1 VRYDGVIRA
10 RHAIIKSKQQMRRFS
25 GSKLQLLSQTTEI
38 QNVAVTDSMEYEC
51 LGPITDN
58 SPALDDSGR
67 L

>member
-1 VRYDGVIRA
+1 M
-10 RHAIIKSKQQMRRFS
+10 HRFS

-38 QNVAVTDSMEYEC
+38 QNVAVTDSMKYEC